1 MCDQMFVLILLLL
14 DVRPFCAIKNK
25 DQLIQQ
31 ITFDAMLDRKILP
44 TFERCLYRP
53 VLDQLKQDLRNI

>member
-1 MCDQMFVLILLLL
+1 MFRDL
-14 DVRPFCAIKNK
+14 ANK
-25 DQLIQQ
+25 DQLIQIQ
-31 ITFDAMLDRKILP
+31 TFDAMLDRKILP